1 MYIYNNMK
9 KKKIFA
15 CQFLNYNL
23 DVLIKVKF
31 FSICGIY
38 IFIAEKKNNIRT
50 KDYPGWEK
58 IYILN
63 HRGAIKKTV

>member
-1 MYIYNNMK
+1 MK

-50 KDYPGWEK
+50 KDYPG
-58 IYILN
+58 
-63 HRGAIKKTV
+63 

>member
-1 MYIYNNMK
+1 MK

-38 IFIAEKKNNIRT
+38 IFIAEKKIIFVQKIT
-50 KDYPGWEK
+50 QVEK
-58 IYILN
+58 
-63 HRGAIKKTV
+63 RFTF